1 MYSSKVLGIAF
12 LASVM
17 LVAVVAMTPGI
28 NSIITGIP
36 QVQASQAGDDKE
48 CLSASSALFF
58 DTQSALTA
66 SV

>member
-1 MYSSKVLGIAF
+1 MNSSKVLGIAL

-17 LVAVVAMTPGI
+17 VFAIAATTYGI
-28 NSIITGIP
+28 NNILTGIP
-36 QVQASQAGDDKE
+36 QAEASQAGDDKE

-58 DTQSALTA
+58 DTQSALAA